1 MTIDKTGAALQQQQT
16 EISQLDVCVH
26 NKNSKQHMELFQ
38 AGRTKSCL
46 PKWRS
51 LNSDHEIL
59 ATVLGIPI
67 ELEREIRLE
76 SRTHNCSQAQQEI
89 IDHEIQKGKFKK
101 GK

>member
-1 MTIDKTGAALQQQQT
+1 
-16 EISQLDVCVH
+16 
-26 NKNSKQHMELFQ
+26 MELFQ

-51 LNSDHEIL
+51 LTSDREIL
-59 ATVLGIPI
+59 ATVLRIPI
-67 ELEREIRLE
+67 ELEGEIRLE

-89 IDHEIQKGKFKK
+89 IDYEIQKGKFKK